1 MEGIDPMATQSIK
14 HSSQRRPART
24 FALAPRWQWL
34 TNTVLVLGGGGTTV
48 AALLQEELLLLESL
62 VPLAAIPVLGA
73 PVLWLVRALFNRET
87 R

>member
-34 TNTVLVLGGGGTTV
+34 TNTVLVLGGGTTV
-48 AALLQEELLLLESL
+48 AALIQDEVLLLESL
-62 VPLAAIPVLGA
+62 VPLAAIPLLGA